1 MEKDNNKILTYYEV
15 QTMLPDYAFN
25 RLTEEEKQNF
35 EKSITSYPDL
45 QKELEDVMAVFR
57 KVEQTDFEGKFARK
71 TRNLSVDVINKY
83 QKKKSAYSFQ
93 NLTKYLAPVLGII
106 VIVLLVLKGDFLF
119 QPNKEK
125 NQSNEITNNI
135 QEKDL
140 ISIGQSELSVILD
153 TLVAEDDYLIASG
166 NITSTVDN
174 DLSKNSIFE
183 SNNLEDALTELYSD
197 EVLDRIIPVLGND
210 MIKSDVD
217 FYNILNEIDNIEFN
231 DLQIIIEELENVKIP
246 S

>member
-25 RLTEEEKQNF
+25 RLTEEEKKNF

-45 QKELEDVMAVFR
+45 QKELEDVIAVFR

-106 VIVLLVLKGDFLF
+106 VIVLLVWKGDFLF

-166 NITSTVDN
+166 NITATVDN

-197 EVLDRIIPVLGND
+197 EVLDRIIPILGND

>member
-25 RLTEEEKQNF
+25 RLTEEEKKNF

-45 QKELEDVMAVFR
+45 QKELEDVIAVFR

-106 VIVLLVLKGDFLF
+106 VIVLLVWKGDFLF

-166 NITSTVDN
+166 NITATVDN

-197 EVLDRIIPVLGND
+197 EVLDRIIPILGND

-231 DLQIIIEELENVKIP
+231 DLQIIIDELENVKIP